1 MHALNFF
8 VLVMSEVGHV
18 TIVSSLL
25 TINLTLKKKI
35 WMQSSFLLF
44 FLVVDVR

>member
-25 TINLTLKKKI
+25 TINLTLKKKDMDAVFVSVI
-35 WMQSSFLLF
+35 FP
-44 FLVVDVR
+44 RCRC